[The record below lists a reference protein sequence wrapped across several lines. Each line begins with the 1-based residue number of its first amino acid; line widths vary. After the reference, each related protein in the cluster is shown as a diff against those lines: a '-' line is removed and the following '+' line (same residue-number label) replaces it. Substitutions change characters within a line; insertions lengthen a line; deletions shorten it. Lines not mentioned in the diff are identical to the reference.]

1 MNISF
6 TPSTLTITSL
16 RLTVAD
22 IEDDPEGE
30 VAEDGAIVDDG
41 SDEEDVMF
49 MGGGAAGRGFSA
61 SSINNSNVGGMH
73 SVGGKGGSSEASSA
87 GRFPLPNPNVDST
100 AWWAEVERSSARL
113 RAPVRL
119 GGGSGVPLGL
129 GGRLGGGVGGASS
142 PILSLGEWRGHLEAT
157 QGAGKTVSKLA
168 NPLFSSLR
176 TLNGELVEA
185 LGSLAARETSLNTA
199 YATVVKTQ
207 AEGAGKVSTLRAA
220 VNGSQCRVTG
230 LSAELAAIDEAMDE
244 VKSALDERNNTMAN
258 SDPLIRIKAALS
270 SLRSDLRDLDV
281 QLGVLGHS
289 VMQQRLQDKY
299 KSHNQLKDAAAA
311 VGRAAPP

>member
-100 AWWAEVERSSARL
+100 AWWAEVLAGTQSPKTNLVCTQKHWSARN
-113 RAPVRL
+113 RP
-119 GGGSGVPLGL
+119 
-129 GGRLGGGVGGASS
+129 GAVAWDR
-142 PILSLGEWRGHLEAT
+142 PRWARCMPD
-157 QGAGKTVSKLA
+157 TV
-168 NPLFSSLR
+168 
-176 TLNGELVEA
+176 
-185 LGSLAARETSLNTA
+185 
-199 YATVVKTQ
+199 
-207 AEGAGKVSTLRAA
+207 
-220 VNGSQCRVTG
+220 
-230 LSAELAAIDEAMDE
+230 I
-244 VKSALDERNNTMAN
+244 
-258 SDPLIRIKAALS
+258 
-270 SLRSDLRDLDV
+270 
-281 QLGVLGHS
+281 
-289 VMQQRLQDKY
+289 
-299 KSHNQLKDAAAA
+299 
-311 VGRAAPP
+311 